1 MKHIIKKYKQLTKN
15 IWGNNM
21 GALKIVR
28 LLSILVAVVGAF
40 VAIPEAALIMALLGL
55 VGGYLADEADKDNRM
70 YFLVFAV
77 ALGAVSGAAGAIPA
91 IGGPISDI
99 MGNLSTIIN
108 ASALAIIINAVK
120 DRAME

>member
-1 MKHIIKKYKQLTKN
+1 
-15 IWGNNM
+15 M

-28 LLSILVAVVGAF
+28 LLSLAVAIIGAF

-77 ALGAVSGAAGAIPA
+77 ALGAVSGAAGDIPG

-120 DRAME
+120 DRVME

>member
-1 MKHIIKKYKQLTKN
+1 
-15 IWGNNM
+15 M

-28 LLSILVAVVGAF
+28 LLSLAVAIIGAF
-40 VAIPEAALIMALLGL
+40 IAIPEAALIMAILGL
-55 VGGYLADEADKDNRM
+55 VGGYLADEADKSNRT

-77 ALGAVSGAAGAIPA
+77 ALGTVSGAAAAIPG

-108 ASALAIIINAVK
+108 ASALAVILNAIK
-120 DRAME
+120 DRLME